1 MEWTDEIRLETP
13 EQIGV
18 DLELAG
24 LGTRFVAQTVD
35 WAIKGLVGFAVF
47 MLGAIVAGAMVL
59 DPDLERASPFL
70 LALVAAALYAFFTG
84 YDVYFEVRHHGQTP
98 GKKYA
103 GIRVIRD
110 GGAAVDFRTSCVRN
124 LLAPADFLPGCF
136 VLGAALVFFT
146 ARHQRLGDL
155 AAGTLVI
162 RERALE
168 APGDLSRIVDRLASA
183 EHIFAARHLTACAPT
198 DRALLRA
205 FLLRLGEM
213 DEAGRDRL
221 ALKLAG
227 LLLQKTGYQPTLPIR
242 DGDRATAFLA
252 SLFRDLEDQSRRK
265 Y

>member
-35 WAIKGLVGFAVF
+35 WSIKGLVGFALLI
-47 MLGAIVAGAMVL
+47 LGLIVAGAMGL
-59 DPDLERASPFL
+59 DPDLERASPFVL
-70 LALVAAALYAFFTG
+70 GLVIAVVYALFTG
-84 YDVYFEVRHHGQTP
+84 YDVYFEVRYHGQTP

-136 VLGAALVFFT
+136 VLGAVLVFFT
-146 ARHQRLGDL
+146 SRHQRLGDL

-162 RERALE
+162 RERTLE
-168 APGDLSRIVDRLASA
+168 APGDLSRIVGRLASA
-183 EHIFAARHLTACAPT
+183 EHVFAARHLAACAPG
-198 DRALLRA
+198 DRALLRS
-205 FLLRLGEM
+205 FLLRQAEM

-221 ALKLAG
+221 ALKLSG
-227 LLLQKTGYQPTLPIR
+227 LFLQKTGYEPARPIR
-242 DGDRATAFLA
+242 EGDAAVVFLA